1 MNSSFSQA
9 LELSGMSSATA
20 IVVWTMIIFLITL
33 ILGIGIFF
41 KKQIDKKQSQQ
52 NTSFISGKKGK
63 GKGF

>member
-52 NTSFISGKKGK
+52 NTSSISDKKGK
-63 GKGF
+63 GF